1 MTWRLK
7 IFLARQ
13 SEREVVA
20 KGNFYRIVILTI
32 KIIRLTFNNIV
43 KRQ

>member
-13 SEREVVA
+13 SEREVVV
-20 KGNFYRIVILTI
+20 KGNFYLIVILTI
-32 KIIRLTFNNIV
+32 KVIRLTFNNIV